1 MIGAISTC
9 QVWKYTHGCRLLA
22 VIQYLLQCLIVFVF
36 TNLIV
41 NQSTMYRFLER
52 KKIPLVMIRVL
63 MDAPQEEMTMKILME
78 APQEEV
84 EAQETPIIL
93 FFVRESHGGR

>member
-1 MIGAISTC
+1 
-9 QVWKYTHGCRLLA
+9 
-22 VIQYLLQCLIVFVF
+22 
-36 TNLIV
+36 
-41 NQSTMYRFLER
+41 
-52 KKIPLVMIRVL
+52 MIRVL

-93 FFVRESHGGR
+93 FFIRESHGGR